1 MQPEKSS
8 RSRNTMMLLTFII
21 ATAAILS
28 VTTYAYAIDISN
40 SITDSSVQATNTD
53 AQIEASEINH
63 IFTGEMDAV
72 ASNVQILVSSD
83 AVETHNVSAADLDFS
98 AAQNAT
104 AAVTYSYFWGDANGS
119 FVLAR
124 NGTASLTP
132 VPGLNLTQRPYFEA
146 AEENGTTYYSDVI
159 NSTKGVPT
167 IYVVQPIYREGL
179 VDGKETKVPGGVVGA
194 SVGVALLG
202 EFLRSQLPTNLESGL
217 GAISPDGVILY
228 TQNQTLVGQSVYGP
242 QFQALIPEVLRGQFD
257 GFLNASLAGGSGVE
271 NLSYDGVSSTLA
283 YQAVLTGAPGG
294 NPTKPFA
301 VLYIATADQ
310 LAASQAA
317 QISLL
322 RELSIAAI
330 VGISASAVVAS
341 LVVVRWNRTLEGLVK
356 RRTADLVVANQE
368 MAAQSQAQRDVI
380 NIAAHELRTPTQA
393 ILTNAELL
401 KDEYENPIPQ
411 VLLSGPSVAGSLS
424 PSAAVSQA
432 HDRQVQDLVNSTFRN
447 AQRLQRLIQSLLD
460 VAKIDSKEVKLEPE
474 RFELSEKVRQVVTE
488 AQSALDTD
496 ADGARVRL
504 ALETAGE
511 PLLVHADRLKTEE
524 VLSNLLRNAV
534 QHSPAGGTVVVS
546 TSRADG
552 QALVQIRD
560 EGEGIDPE
568 VQPRLFEKFA
578 TSSGTGLGLFICK
591 SYVEAQGGRIW
602 AQDNAAS
609 GGLGATFSFTLPL
622 DTGEAAG
629 VA

>member
-1 MQPEKSS
+1 MI
-8 RSRNTMMLLTFII
+8 LLAFIV
-21 ATAAILS
+21 AAAAILS
-28 VTTYAYAIDISN
+28 LTTYAYSTSISN
-40 SITDSSVQATNTD
+40 SITGSSVQATNTD
-53 AQIEASEINH
+53 AQIEATEINH
-63 IFTGEMDAV
+63 IFTGEMDVV

-83 AVETHNVSAADLDFS
+83 AVETHNVSAARLDFS

-104 AAVTYSYFWGDANGS
+104 AAVTYSYFWGDADGG

-132 VPGLNLTQRPYFEA
+132 VPGLNFTQRPYFEKA
-146 AEENGTTYYSDVI
+146 KENGTTYYSDVI

-167 IYVVQPIYREGL
+167 IYVVQPIYREEL
-179 VDGKETKVPGGVVGA
+179 VDGRETRVFGGIVGA

-202 EFLRSQLPTNLESGL
+202 QFLRSQLPTNLESGL
-217 GAISPDGVILY
+217 GAVSPDGVILY
-228 TQNQTLVGQSVYGP
+228 TQNQSLVGQSIYGP
-242 QFQALIPEVLRGQFD
+242 RFQALIPQGLRAQFD

-271 NLSYDGVSSTLA
+271 NLSYEGVSATLA
-283 YQAVLTGAPGG
+283 YQPVLTSGG
-294 NPTKPFA
+294 GGPTKPFA
-301 VLYIATADQ
+301 VIYIATEDQ

-317 QISLL
+317 QVSLL
-322 RELSIAAI
+322 RALSIAMI
-330 VGISASAVVAS
+330 LGISASAVVAS

-393 ILTNAELL
+393 ILTNSELL
-401 KDEYENPIPQ
+401 KDEFEHPTPPVPPSGQ
-411 VLLSGPSVAGSLS
+411 SGAGPLSSSGALP
-424 PSAAVSQA
+424 QA
-432 HDRQVQDLVNSTFRN
+432 HDRQVQELVNSTFRN

-460 VAKIDSKEVKLEPE
+460 VAKIDSKEVKLDPE
-474 RFELSEKVRQVVTE
+474 RFELGEKVRQVVAE
-488 AQSALDTD
+488 AQSALDAD
-496 ADGARVRL
+496 AGGARVGL
-504 ALETAGE
+504 VLETSGE
-511 PLLVHADRLKTEE
+511 PLLVRADRLKTEE

-534 QHSPAGGTVVVS
+534 QHSPAGGRVVVS

-560 EGEGIDPE
+560 EGKGIDPG

-578 TSSGTGLGLFICK
+578 TSSGTGLGLFISK
-591 SYVEAQGGRIW
+591 NYVEAQGGRIW

-609 GGLGATFSFTLPL
+609 GSPGATFSFTLPL
-622 DTGEAAG
+622 DSSEPAD
-629 VA
+629 VL